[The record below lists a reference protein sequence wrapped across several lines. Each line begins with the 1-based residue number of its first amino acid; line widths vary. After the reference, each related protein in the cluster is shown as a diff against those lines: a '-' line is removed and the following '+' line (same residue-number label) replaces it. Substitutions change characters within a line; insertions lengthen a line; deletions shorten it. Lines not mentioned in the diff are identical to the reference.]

1 MTETEILSKLT
12 GIFRDVFDDDT
23 LVARP
28 EMTAH
33 QVERWDSLSH
43 MDMILLVEETFG
55 MRFQT
60 REIADLMNVGDLVR
74 LILLRAMPGLM

>member
-12 GIFRDVFDDDT
+12 GIFRDAFDDET

-28 EMTAH
+28 EMTA
-33 QVERWDSLSH
+33 QEVDRWDSLSH
-43 MDMILLVEETFG
+43 MDMILLVEEAFG
-55 MRFQT
+55 IRFRT

-74 LILLRAMPGLM
+74 LIGIRAH

>member
-12 GIFRDVFDDDT
+12 DIFRDVFDDET

-28 EMTAH
+28 QMAAH
-33 QVERWDSLSH
+33 EVDRWDSLSH
-43 MDMILLVEETFG
+43 MDMILLVEEAFG
-55 MRFQT
+55 IRFRT

-74 LILLRAMPGLM
+74 LIGIRAH

>member
-12 GIFRDVFDDDT
+12 GIFRDVFDDET

-33 QVERWDSLSH
+33 EVDRWDSLSH
-43 MDMILLVEETFG
+43 MDMILLVEEAFG
-55 MRFQT
+55 IRFRT

-74 LILLRAMPGLM
+74 LIGIRAH

>member
-1 MTETEILSKLT
+1 MRETEILSKLT
-12 GIFRDVFDDDT
+12 GIFRDVFNDET

-33 QVERWDSLSH
+33 EVDRWDSLSH
-43 MDMILLVEETFG
+43 MDMILLVEEAFG
-55 MRFQT
+55 IRFRT

-74 LILLRAMPGLM
+74 LIGIRAH

>member
-1 MTETEILSKLT
+1 MTEIEILSRLT
-12 GIFRDVFDDDT
+12 GIFRDVFDDET

-33 QVERWDSLSH
+33 EIDRWDSLSH
-43 MDMILLVEETFG
+43 IDMILLVEEAFG
-55 MRFQT
+55 IRFRT

-74 LILLRAMPGLM
+74 LIGIRAH

>member
-12 GIFRDVFDDDT
+12 GIFRDVFNDET

-33 QVERWDSLSH
+33 EVDRWDSLSH
-43 MDMILLVEETFG
+43 MDMILLVEEAFG
-55 MRFQT
+55 IRFRT

-74 LILLRAMPGLM
+74 LIGIRAH

>member
-12 GIFRDVFDDDT
+12 GIFRDVFDDET

-33 QVERWDSLSH
+33 EVDRWDSLSH
-43 MDMILLVEETFG
+43 MDMILLVEEAFG
-55 MRFQT
+55 IRFRT
-60 REIADLMNVGDLVR
+60 REIVDLMNVGDLVR
-74 LILLRAMPGLM
+74 LIGIRTH

>member
-12 GIFRDVFDDDT
+12 GIFRDVFDDET

-33 QVERWDSLSH
+33 EVDRWDSLSH
-43 MDMILLVEETFG
+43 MDMILLVEEAFG
-55 MRFQT
+55 IRFRT
-60 REIADLMNVGDLVR
+60 REIVDLMNVGDLVR
-74 LILLRAMPGLM
+74 LIGIRAH

>member
-1 MTETEILSKLT
+1 MTEIEILSKLT
-12 GIFRDVFDDDT
+12 GIFRDVFNDET

-33 QVERWDSLSH
+33 EVDRWDSLSH
-43 MDMILLVEETFG
+43 MDMILLVEEAFG
-55 MRFQT
+55 IRFRT

-74 LILLRAMPGLM
+74 LIGIRAH

>member
-12 GIFRDVFDDDT
+12 GIFRDVFNDET

-33 QVERWDSLSH
+33 EVDRWDSLSH
-43 MDMILLVEETFG
+43 MDMILLVEEAFG
-55 MRFQT
+55 IRFRT
-60 REIADLMNVGDLVR
+60 REIVDLMNVGDLVR
-74 LILLRAMPGLM
+74 LIGIRAH

>member
-1 MTETEILSKLT
+1 MTEPEILSKLT
-12 GIFRDVFDDDT
+12 GIFRDVFDDET

-33 QVERWDSLSH
+33 EVDRWDSLSH
-43 MDMILLVEETFG
+43 MDMILLVEEAFG
-55 MRFQT
+55 IRFRT

-74 LILLRAMPGLM
+74 LIGIRAH

>member
-1 MTETEILSKLT
+1 MTEIEILAKLT
-12 GIFRDVFDDDT
+12 GIFRDVFDDET

-33 QVERWDSLSH
+33 EVDRWDSLSH
-43 MDMILLVEETFG
+43 IDMILLVEEAFG
-55 MRFQT
+55 IRFRT

-74 LILLRAMPGLM
+74 LIGIRTH

>member
-12 GIFRDVFDDDT
+12 GIFRDVFDDET

-33 QVERWDSLSH
+33 EVDRWDSLSH
-43 MDMILLVEETFG
+43 MDMILLVEEAFG
-55 MRFQT
+55 IRFRT
-60 REIADLMNVGDLVR
+60 REITDLMNVGDLVR
-74 LILLRAMPGLM
+74 LIGIRAH

>member
-12 GIFRDVFDDDT
+12 GIFRDVFNDET

-33 QVERWDSLSH
+33 EVDRWDSLSH
-43 MDMILLVEETFG
+43 MDMILLVEEAFRI
-55 MRFQT
+55 RFRT

-74 LILLRAMPGLM
+74 LIGIRAH